1 MYVQVCGESGARN
14 ESKKSDLCMLETLN
28 KGRLGG
34 QLAAMAMGAS
44 SQSLRTWTSI
54 ISSMRNT
61 AVFTTTLDVG
71 VTQL

>member
-1 MYVQVCGESGARN
+1 
-14 ESKKSDLCMLETLN
+14 MLETLN
-28 KGRLGG
+28 KDVWEVK
-34 QLAAMAMGAS
+34 LAAMAMGAS

-71 VTQL
+71 ANRL

>member
-34 QLAAMAMGAS
+34 QLAAMAVVAS

>member
-28 KGRLGG
+28 KDVWEVK
-34 QLAAMAMGAS
+34 LAAMAMGAS

-71 VTQL
+71 ATRL